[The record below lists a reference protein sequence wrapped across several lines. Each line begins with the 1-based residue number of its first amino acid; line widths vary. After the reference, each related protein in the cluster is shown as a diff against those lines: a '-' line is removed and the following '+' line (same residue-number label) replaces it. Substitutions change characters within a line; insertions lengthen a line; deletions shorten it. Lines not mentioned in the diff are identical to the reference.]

1 MSRITIGHDHESIE
15 AILEAD
21 GHRFARIDHLCWR
34 GRFRSRDNIFP
45 FMVHVDEERG
55 LITMAIIPFMASPED
70 DDLCK
75 ALYDRLLELNQVLF
89 MAKFCIDDD
98 LDVVLSVSHPTKDL
112 QASELRDGLSAL
124 LYYADVHRDE
134 LLGVISEAS

>member
-1 MSRITIGHDHESIE
+1 MRTTIGHDHESIE

-34 GRFRSRDNIFP
+34 GRFRTRDNIFP
-45 FMVHVDEERG
+45 FMLHVDEVRG
-55 LITMAIIPFMASPED
+55 LMTMAIIPFMASPEND
-70 DDLCK
+70 DVCK
-75 ALYDRLLELNQVLF
+75 VLYDRLLELNQVLF

-98 LDVVLSVSHPTKDL
+98 LDVVLSASHPIKDL

-124 LYYADVHRDE
+124 LYYADIHYSE
-134 LLGVISEAS
+134 LQGVIAEAS